1 MTVDE
6 QDNEAQHDEP
16 ERNDNSEEH
25 DEPNDNAIFASF
37 RNECY
42 GMAVLDCGASQNII
56 GLQTLD
62 DTYDRLEE
70 QGFDPEEEIHVDRDV
85 RQTFR
90 FGNDNTSEAIGVAHV
105 TAGLLGKETRIKAH
119 VVEGT
124 VPLLLSQQFLDEMNV
139 TMNFRTG
146 QAIFA
151 ELSEKI
157 VQLTRTSSG
166 HWLFPIDAFLGN
178 TSVLERMGL
187 DTEAALEEVRRL
199 SQEATG
205 QTTTGA
211 E

>member
-1 MTVDE
+1 
-6 QDNEAQHDEP
+6 
-16 ERNDNSEEH
+16 
-25 DEPNDNAIFASF
+25 
-37 RNECY
+37 
-42 GMAVLDCGASQNII
+42 
-56 GLQTLD
+56 
-62 DTYDRLEE
+62 
-70 QGFDPEEEIHVDRDV
+70 
-85 RQTFR
+85 
-90 FGNDNTSEAIGVAHV
+90 
-105 TAGLLGKETRIKAH
+105 